1 MLPNVVLFDGEDS
14 SGRYELWETNGTAA
28 GTIEL
33 TGIGGIFANGL
44 GPVALVPYTADEVL
58 FGGAGANGL
67 YGLWETN
74 GTAAGTNELTGIA
87 GADTTGAGL
96 YPSNFTIYNGEVLF
110 TGYDSSGELG
120 LWVTNGT
127 GTGTHELAVAGAST
141 TSQNLLLAGLNPSDL
156 TVYNGY
162 VFFSGDDASGRV
174 GLWETNGTAAGTYEL
189 SVAGAATVGQNLGA
203 AGLYPSDF
211 TVFNDQMLFSGN
223 DARSQTG
230 LWETDGTAA
239 GTHELTGIAGAA
251 TTGVGLDP
259 SDLTVYNGEVLFSGI
274 DSSGLYGLWV
284 TNGTAAGTHELAGIA
299 GEATTGPGLY
309 PQNLTNLNGEI
320 LFAGRDSS
328 GLCELWVTNGTAAGT
343 HELTGIAGAQTSG
356 VGLDPSYFAVYN
368 GEVLFTGYD
377 ASGKL
382 GLWVTNGTG
391 AGTHELT
398 GVTGAAGTG
407 LAPSDLTAIGGS
419 VLTAGASVKYVAG
432 GAPVTLD
439 AGLSISDSE
448 LTSLIGAAVS
458 IGAGFLA
465 GDALS
470 VGSPQTGIA
479 SSYNAATGVLTLSGT
494 ASLAA
499 YQTELDSVT
508 FASPGATS
516 PSRTIT
522 WSVNDGVTT
531 STPASS
537 SVSVSSVPPVL
548 TAGASV
554 KYVAGGA
561 PVTLDAGL
569 SISDSEST
577 SLIGAAVSIGAG
589 FLAGDALSVGSPQT
603 GIASSYN
610 AATGVL
616 TLSGTASLAAYQTEL
631 DSVTFASPSATSPS
645 RTITWSVNDGVTTST
660 PASSSVSVSSVP
672 PVLAA
677 GASVKYVAGGRR
689 SRSTPGCP
697 SAIRSRRASSG
708 PQSVS
713 AQASS
718 QAMR

>member
-1 MLPNVVLFDGEDS
+1 MLPNVVLFDGEDL
-14 SGRYELWETNGTAA
+14 SGHYELWETNGTAA

-44 GPVALVPYTADEVL
+44 GPVALAPYTADEVL

-74 GTAAGTNELTGIA
+74 GTAAGTIELTGIA

-110 TGYDSSGELG
+110 TGYDSSGKLG

-127 GTGTHELAVAGAST
+127 GAGTHELAVAGAST
-141 TSQNLLLAGLNPSDL
+141 TSQYLLLAGLNPSDL

-162 VFFSGDDASGRV
+162 VFFSGYDASGRV

-203 AGLYPSDF
+203 PGLYPSDF

-230 LWETDGTAA
+230 LWVTNGTAA
-239 GTHELTGIAGAA
+239 GTHEVTGIAGASTA
-251 TTGVGLDP
+251 GVGLDP

-299 GEATTGPGLY
+299 GEATTGPGLL
-309 PQNLTNLNGEI
+309 PHNLTNLNGEI

-328 GLCELWVTNGTAAGT
+328 GLYELWVTNGTAAAT

-368 GEVLFTGYD
+368 GEALFSGYD
-377 ASGKL
+377 SSGKL

-398 GVTGAAGTG
+398 GVTEAAGTG
-407 LAPSDLTAIGGS
+407 LAPSDLTSVGGL
-419 VLTAGASVKYVAG
+419 VLTAGGSINYVAG
-432 GAPVTLD
+432 GTPVTLD
-439 AGLSISDSE
+439 AGLSISDLES
-448 LTSLIGAAVS
+448 TSLIGATVS

-465 GDALS
+465 RDMLS
-470 VGSPQTGIA
+470 VASPQTGIA
-479 SSYNAATGVLTLSGT
+479 SSYNAATGVLTLIGT
-494 ASLAA
+494 ASLAT
-499 YQTELDSVT
+499 YETELDLVT
-508 FASPGATS
+508 FASPSATN

-522 WSVNDGVTT
+522 WSVNDSVTT
-531 STPASS
+531 SAPASS
-537 SVSVSSVPPVL
+537 SVSVVANPPVL
-548 TAGASV
+548 TAGGSIN
-554 KYVAGGA
+554 YVAGGT

-569 SISDSEST
+569 SISDLEVDEPYWGHDQHRRR
-577 SLIGAAVSIGAG
+577 LPRRRYAQRC
-589 FLAGDALSVGSPQT
+589 LAPDRHRQQLQRSHGSADAYRHGELSH
-603 GIASSYN
+603 
-610 AATGVL
+610 L
-616 TLSGTASLAAYQTEL
+616 
-631 DSVTFASPSATSPS
+631 
-645 RTITWSVNDGVTTST
+645 
-660 PASSSVSVSSVP
+660 
-672 PVLAA
+672 
-677 GASVKYVAGGRR
+677 
-689 SRSTPGCP
+689 
-697 SAIRSRRASSG
+697 
-708 PQSVS
+708 
-713 AQASS
+713 
-718 QAMR
+718 